1 MHFQCYSGSSILK
14 CVPLIINFVTIQ
26 DLFLGVVDHQCLEYV
41 HRPKDIDNAP
51 TVRSCIEHFNRVSL
65 VVIATILGG
74 VAAEGRGSVISH
86 WIDIAQNCRAVK
98 NFSSLKAIVSGL
110 QSTTVHRLK
119 KSWNMVSR

>member
-1 MHFQCYSGSSILK
+1 M
-14 CVPLIINFVTIQ
+14 Q
-26 DLFLGVVDHQCLEYV
+26 DLFLRVIDHHCLEYV
-41 HRPKDIDNAP
+41 RRPKDIDNAP
-51 TVRSCIEHFNRVSL
+51 TIRSCIEHFNRVSL

-74 VAAEGRGSVISH
+74 VAVEGRGSVISH

-119 KSWNMVSR
+119 KSWNVVSR